1 MTKLVNIHLYLFQV
15 PMILAVLLSPFLLT
29 IEMWIISF
37 IIGYM
42 ISMLQMEIGI
52 HRYFSHSSFYTNKI
66 IHNILSFLSTVACA
80 GPIIAWVHIH
90 LHHHTNSD
98 TEKDP
103 HSPDNMGKLKAF
115 FRGWFIFNYNYFSD
129 YSIRCRKDKT
139 LAFFEKYYYTINILY
154 IIILLII
161 DWRLIFP
168 LYFFPGFLTVLVPS
182 FVNAFLHKNNE
193 AINSSIWIYP
203 LWALVGLW
211 GGANHATHHSRPRSY
226 HYPKYDL
233 SGIIIKYLLRRA

>member
-1 MTKLVNIHLYLFQV
+1 
-15 PMILAVLLSPFLLT
+15 MILAVLLSPFLLT

-42 ISMLQMEIGI
+42 ISMLQMEIGL

-103 HSPDNMGKLKAF
+103 HSPDNIGKIKAF

-139 LAFFEKYYYTINILY
+139 LAFFEKTDRAQIHNIQNMEMIYMQSILISNEFSANSYYNQYSHFY
-154 IIILLII
+154 MV
-161 DWRLIFP
+161 F
-168 LYFFPGFLTVLVPS
+168 
-182 FVNAFLHKNNE
+182 
-193 AINSSIWIYP
+193 
-203 LWALVGLW
+203 
-211 GGANHATHHSRPRSY
+211 
-226 HYPKYDL
+226 
-233 SGIIIKYLLRRA
+233 